1 MNLDNFIPAAR
12 GYPEFFSYAFLRRE
26 SGENVKGYRWEA
38 PFAGKI
44 TNYLLRLKCLILI
57 LIVISINGDNSRY
70 HVAVLR
76 LVQVPPYACAVINEL
91 VSVTDKVVREVVSMI
106 G

>member
-1 MNLDNFIPAAR
+1 M
-12 GYPEFFSYAFLRRE
+12 RE
-26 SGENVKGYRWEA
+26 YRWEA

-44 TNYLLRLKCLILI
+44 TNYLVRLKCLILI

-76 LVQVPPYACAVINEL
+76 FVQVPPYACAVINEL
-91 VSVTDKVVREVVSMI
+91 VSVTDKVVREVVPMI
-106 G
+106 E

>member
-1 MNLDNFIPAAR
+1 MKEKRL
-12 GYPEFFSYAFLRRE
+12 
-26 SGENVKGYRWEA
+26 KGTFTRN
-38 PFAGKI
+38 G
-44 TNYLLRLKCLILI
+44 LLRLKCLILI
-57 LIVISINGDNSRY
+57 KTVISIFYGDDSRY

>member
-1 MNLDNFIPAAR
+1 M
-12 GYPEFFSYAFLRRE
+12 RE
-26 SGENVKGYRWEA
+26 YRWEA

-91 VSVTDKVVREVVSMI
+91 VSVTDKVVRGVVSMI

>member
-1 MNLDNFIPAAR
+1 MQ
-12 GYPEFFSYAFLRRE
+12 E
-26 SGENVKGYRWEA
+26 
-38 PFAGKI
+38 
-44 TNYLLRLKCLILI
+44 LLRITSCGLMLDPELY
-57 LIVISINGDNSRY
+57 LSVIPVLQDDSRY

-76 LVQVPPYACAVINEL
+76 FVQVPPYACAVINEL